1 MTIQQQ
7 AALFDMLARHEVAA
21 RLNDYELLHVEIP
34 LSMVADKLTA
44 FCALDKTSAS
54 GQEFLEAA
62 AALFQQAMSYYCKN
76 VGIKHLQLADKLF
89 DKLLLKGKDYANA
102 DCLSNFK
109 RSAELLGI
117 LPEQSC
123 MSLIAT
129 KIARAEQLLSS
140 GATPGN
146 ESLEDTLLDLC
157 GYCFLLY
164 CIIVEY
170 I

>member
-1 MTIQQQ
+1 MTTKQQVKI
-7 AALFDMLARHEVAA
+7 FDMVARHEVAA
-21 RLNDYELLHVEIP
+21 RLNDFDLLHIEIP
-34 LSMVADKLTA
+34 LSTAADSLSE
-44 FCALDKTSAS
+44 FCALDKTSANVGALLS
-54 GQEFLEAA
+54 AA
-62 AALFQQAMSYYCKN
+62 NTLFNKAMAYYCKHTN
-76 VGIKHLQLADKLF
+76 TKHLHLADKLF
-89 DKLLLKGKDYANA
+89 DKLLSKGKDYANA

-117 LPEQSC
+117 PPEQSC

-140 GATPGN
+140 GATPEN

-170 I
+170 K

>member
-1 MTIQQQ
+1 M
-7 AALFDMLARHEVAA
+7 AARHEVAA
-21 RLNDYELLHVEIP
+21 RLNDYELLHIEIP
-34 LSMVADKLTA
+34 ISAVADKLSA
-44 FCALDKTSAS
+44 FCALDKTSAT
-54 GQEFLEAA
+54 GEEFLTAA

-89 DKLLLKGKDYANA
+89 DKLLSKGKDYAGA

-129 KIARAEQLLSS
+129 KIARAEQLLAS
-140 GATPGN
+140 GAPPEN

-157 GYCFLLY
+157 GYCFLLN